1 MATEDESEPG
11 DLPPPLRTRG
21 MQLWPFGWY
30 RERRAEG
37 AIHWDASRGCWDA
50 FGYDAVVSVLTD
62 HATFSSDIQRGDRDA
77 GVFGDS
83 MLFSDPP
90 RHTDLRDPVEEYF
103 TPGAVASLETEI
115 RETAGSLLDNALDG
129 EAGTVD
135 VVEAIAYPLPITT
148 IAALIGV
155 PTEDRAQFKE
165 WSDRVVNAPQ
175 MSGGDPERAAARN
188 ERARDD
194 LVSYFLEMLEDRRDD
209 PRDDLLSGLV
219 HETNLDD
226 YELLTTTALLLV
238 AGNVTTTNL
247 VTNAVRCFLKHD
259 CVDAVTRDETAL
271 SRAIEEVLRYRS
283 PVQRTARVA
292 TEAATVAGRDVDT
305 GEPVICWIG
314 SANRDESRVD
324 RPRAFLPE
332 RSPNPHVAFGRGIHV
347 CLGAPLARLEAR
359 VALDVMF
366 DRMQE
371 VTPVETEHEPI
382 PSSFL
387 HGVRSFPVTYR
398 A

>member
-1 MATEDESEPG
+1 MATEDDPEPG
-11 DLPPPLRTRG
+11 DLPPPLRTRE
-21 MQLWPFGWY
+21 MQLWPFDWY

-37 AIHWDASRGCWDA
+37 AVHWDEGRGCWDA
-50 FGYDAVVSVLTD
+50 FGYDAVASVLRDPT
-62 HATFSSDIQRGDRDA
+62 TFSSDIQRGD
-77 GVFGDS
+77 GESTVFGDS

-90 RHTDLRDPVEEYF
+90 HHTDLREPVEEYF
-103 TPGAVASLETEI
+103 TPGAVASLEPEI
-115 RETAGSLLDNALDG
+115 RETAESLLDDALDG
-129 EAGTVD
+129 ETGTVD
-135 VVEAIAYPLPITT
+135 VVEAIAYPLPIVT

-175 MSGGDPERAAARN
+175 MSGDDARRAAARN
-188 ERARDD
+188 ARARDE
-194 LVSYFLEMLEDRRDD
+194 LVSYFLEMLEERRDD
-209 PRDDLLSGLV
+209 PRDDLLSALV
-219 HETNLDD
+219 HGTDLDD

-247 VTNAVRCFLKHD
+247 VTNAVRCFLAHD
-259 CVDAVTRDETAL
+259 CVDAVTRDGAAL

-292 TEAATVAGRDVDT
+292 TEPAEVAGRAVDA

-314 SANRDESRVD
+314 SANRDGSRID
-324 RPRAFLPE
+324 SPRAFRPD

-359 VALDVMF
+359 VALDVLF
-366 DRMQE
+366 DRLE
-371 VTPVETEHEPI
+371 DVGPVDTEHEPI

-398 A
+398 V